1 MAQKQVT
8 NELSAVDAL
17 LAIRE
22 RNRRLTQEEYMEKV
36 GLGKEFKKFARK
48 KNSKRP

>member
-8 NELSAVDAL
+8 KELSAVDAL

-22 RNRRLTQEEYMEKV
+22 RNRHLTLEECMKTA
-36 GLGKEFKKFARK
+36 GLGKEFQKFARK
-48 KNSKRP
+48 ENSKRS

>member
-1 MAQKQVT
+1 LAQKQVT
-8 NELSAVDAL
+8 KELSAVDAL

-36 GLGKEFKKFARK
+36 GLGKEFEKFARK